1 MTAENLDAVEA
12 EAVADDGSVTVTLA
26 DTAEIRVKPVK
37 EWRASGIRA
46 MREGDFDTWAEKALD
61 ADSYEAW
68 TEVDPTMQEVEDFFT
83 AWGELTGQ
91 DQGKSRNSGRSSKST
106 RRK

>member
-1 MTAENLDAVEA
+1 MTAENLEA
-12 EAVADDGSVTVTLA
+12 LESEAVADDGSVTVPLA
-26 DTAEIRVKPVK
+26 GAAEIRVRPVQD
-37 EWRASGIRA
+37 WRASGIRA

-61 ADSYEAW
+61 EESYAAW
-68 TEVDPTMQEVEDFFT
+68 TDVDPTMREVEAFFT
-83 AWGELTGQ
+83 AWGEATGQ